1 MKNDEQHAHSRQTCT
16 QPWEKV
22 FTSCKGFVFC
32 IYTLH
37 AVYLRTKIRCL
48 TWLILTCPLS
58 PRNFRWI
65 RSMVRC
71 FFFHGFTGRPEV
83 EFGVFT
89 LRDCQQ
95 RCMDVDGCKG
105 IEFSMNRCEIW
116 MRDIR
121 AVKYIDPSVGNF
133 TCMAYGV

>member
-1 MKNDEQHAHSRQTCT
+1 MHTALGEGFHILQRIRVLHIYIACGIPMNQDPMFDMVDINMSPKPT
-16 QPWEKV
+16 Q
-22 FTSCKGFVFC
+22 FSMDS
-32 IYTLH
+32 LH
-37 AVYLRTKIRCL
+37 G
-48 TWLILTCPLS
+48 
-58 PRNFRWI
+58 
-65 RSMVRC
+65 SM

-89 LRDCQQ
+89 LRDCQE
-95 RCMDVDGCKG
+95 RCMNLDGCKG